1 MKIII
6 LQEKLKEGL
15 NIVERVAAKSVTFP
29 MLNNI
34 ILKAKKNFLNLAAT
48 DLEMGINWW
57 ALGKVEAEGETVIPA
72 RTLSNLINYF
82 PNKPI
87 LLETKESSLYVEC
100 ENSKTILKGYNPEE
114 FPIIPT
120 IANNEFL
127 QIPIGSFCQSL
138 SQVVDIATTSTTRPE
153 ISGVYFIFQKD
164 SIKMVATD
172 SFRLGEKT
180 LFLEKPS
187 GVEKSYSF
195 ILPQRAAREL
205 INILG
210 EKEGNLKIYFS
221 PNQVL
226 FESLMPET
234 SHPQIQLISRLIEGE
249 FPDYEAIVPKKYET
263 QVVFQRAEFLNQIKT
278 ASIFSGKVNE
288 VKLKINPKQEKVEIF
303 SQSPD
308 LGEYQSSIPAR
319 IKGKELE
326 MAFNHKFLADGLSN
340 IKNSEIFFELTD
352 AGGPGALKPVG
363 DPSYLY
369 VVMPIKA

>member
-15 NIVERVAAKSVTFP
+15 DIIERVAAKSVTFP

-57 ALGKVEAEGETVIPA
+57 TLGKVESEGEAVIPA

-87 LLETKESSLYVEC
+87 LLETKETSLYVEC
-100 ENSKTILKGYNPEE
+100 GNSKTILKGYNPEE

-120 IANNEFL
+120 IADNEFL
-127 QIPIGSFCQSL
+127 QIPINSFCQSL
-138 SQVVDIATTSTTRPE
+138 NQVVDIATTSTTRPE

-180 LFLEKPS
+180 LFLDSPS

-210 EKEGNLKIYFS
+210 DKEGNLKIYFS

-234 SHPQIQLISRLIEGE
+234 SHPQTQLISRLIEGE
-249 FPDYEAIVPKKYET
+249 FPNYEAIVPKKYET
-263 QVVFQRAEFLNQIKT
+263 QVTFQRAEFLNQIKT

-303 SQSPD
+303 SQSQD
-308 LGEYQSSIPAR
+308 LGEYQSSIPAK

-340 IKNSEIFFELTD
+340 VKNLEIFFELTD
-352 AGGPGALKPVG
+352 AGGPGVLKPVG
-363 DPSYLY
+363 DLSYLY